1 MTMQLYSSKKMIER
15 KMQRTPT
22 YRAIEVYDEDGCL
35 LEKGT
40 LRDWSRQGALIIL
53 ETTPKL
59 PKTIV
64 ICFPQDSRGY
74 KADVRWREEKSIG
87 VRFDEEM
94 EQPEW
99 LQKKKDR
106 IEVVAAHL
114 LPAQARHAL

>member
-1 MTMQLYSSKKMIER
+1 
-15 KMQRTPT
+15 MQRTPT

-53 ETTPKL
+53 ETTRQL

-64 ICFPQDSRGY
+64 IWFPQDSRGH

-87 VRFDEEM
+87 VRFDDEM